1 MLEPAILVEADIGGR
16 IAEIAAALLA
26 VDHLAGNEP
35 RAAEHRSGVCDLP
48 LGQRHAD
55 GAGGD
60 RPLLDVDMRLHVDL
74 DAEPGRLADQKARR
88 SDPALAEMKV
98 VAHRDA
104 ADPEPLDQVMVNEIL
119 RRGPGAGL
127 VERHHHR
134 AGQPGSGQQPQFSG
148 LVGEPELR
156 GVRAEKA
163 ARVRLERHRQRGPA
177 MRLPHIEGG
186 RDHGAVAEMDAIEI
200 AHGNDRSLGDRGR
213 RRGIADNNKTRRHFG
228 NL

>member
-1 MLEPAILVEADIGGR
+1 GQSD
-16 IAEIAAALLA
+16 AE
-26 VDHLAGNEP
+26 
-35 RAAEHRSGVCDLP
+35 
-48 LGQRHAD
+48 

-60 RPLLDVDMRLHVDL
+60 RPFLDVDMRLHVDL
-74 DAEPGRLADQKARR
+74 DAEPRRLADQKARR

-104 ADPEPLDQVMVNEIL
+104 ADAEPLDQVMVNEIL
-119 RRGPGAGL
+119 RRGPGPGL

-134 AGQPGSGQQPQFSG
+134 AGKPGSGQKPQFSG

-163 ARVRLERHRQRGPA
+163 ARVRLGRYPQRGTA

-200 AHGNDRSLGDRGR
+200 AHGNDRSLGDRVR

-228 NL
+228 NLYVGWGGRLTVTWGAQRSQAGPEALSAPAPVAVIFF